1 MRNIFFVLAGLTSAL
16 HAQTLDESLLQQATP
31 RESTAWSWETGEPG
45 VWNVWL
51 DVDAGVVE
59 FFEPNEAN
67 NDIRRAAVLG
77 HPEWNSNTLTNVVN
91 RMTNSGFDNAVYG
104 VDNYLPR
111 SVRIGVSRTVW
122 QNLSAGLQVGRT
134 TTPAY
139 IECTRADGSTTVASW
154 HQVRYADL
162 IDQYLY
168 LDDLYNGDQ
177 WRYQNNSVFT
187 EGLTGWRLEFVAQQE
202 LAFGLGWM
210 ASVGTTMG
218 LQQSLEARAVALSGG
233 QGLLAPTEEAATLT
247 PVSVAAAPHVASL
260 GVTYRYGA
268 LVTGLGWSSVFL
280 TGKDRNGWVAA
291 GADAV
296 ESLRQARFRIGMTF

>member
-1 MRNIFFVLAGLTSAL
+1 MRSLFLALAGIGATL
-16 HAQTLDESLLQQATP
+16 HAQTLDESLLEQARP
-31 RESTAWSWETGEPG
+31 GEGKAWQWETGEPG
-45 VWNVWL
+45 DWCVWL

-59 FFEPNEAN
+59 FFEPNDAN

-77 HPEWNSNTLTNVVN
+77 HPEWDSNTLTTVVN

-111 SVRIGVSRTVW
+111 GVRVGASRNVW
-122 QNLSAGLQVGRT
+122 KQLSAGIQVGPT

-139 IECTRADGSTTVASW
+139 LECTRADGEVVIASW

-162 IDQYLY
+162 VDQYLY

-187 EGLTGWRLEFVAQQE
+187 EALTGWRLELVAQQE

-210 ASVGTTMG
+210 ASFGTTMG

-233 QGLLAPTEEAATLT
+233 QGLLAPTEDAATLT
-247 PVSVAAAPHVASL
+247 PFAVAAAPQVASL

-268 LVTGLGWSSVFL
+268 MVTGLSWSSVFL
-280 TGKDRNGWVAA
+280 TGNDRNDWVAA

-296 ESLRQARFRIGMTF
+296 ESLRQVRFRIGMNF

>member
-1 MRNIFFVLAGLTSAL
+1 MRNIVLVLAGLSSAL
-16 HAQTLDESLLQQATP
+16 HAQTLDESLLQQAAP
-31 RESTAWSWETGEPG
+31 RENTAWSWETGEPG
-45 VWNVWL
+45 AWNVWL

-59 FFEPNEAN
+59 LFEPNDAN

-77 HPEWNSNTLTNVVN
+77 HPEWNSNTLTTVVN
-91 RMTNSGFDNAVYG
+91 RMTNSAFDNAVYG

-111 SVRIGVSRTVW
+111 SVRIGASRTVW

-139 IECTRADGSTTVASW
+139 IECTRADGTTTVASW

-177 WRYQNNSVFT
+177 WDYQNNSVFT
-187 EGLTGWRLEFVAQQE
+187 EGLTGWRLELVAQQE

-210 ASVGTTMG
+210 ASVGTTTG

-233 QGLLAPTEEAATLT
+233 QGLLAPTEDAATLT

-268 LVTGLGWSSVFL
+268 LVTGLSWSSVFL
-280 TGKDRNGWVAA
+280 TSEDRNDWVAA

-296 ESLRQARFRIGMTF
+296 ESLRQARFRIGMSF

>member
-1 MRNIFFVLAGLTSAL
+1 MRFITFAL
-16 HAQTLDESLLQQATP
+16 VGITVASNAQTLDESLLQQAAP
-31 RESTAWSWETGEPG
+31 RENTAWSWETGEPG
-45 VWNVWL
+45 AWNVWL

-59 FFEPNEAN
+59 LFEPNDAN

-111 SVRIGVSRTVW
+111 AVRIGASRTVW

-187 EGLTGWRLEFVAQQE
+187 EGLTGWRLELVAQQE
-202 LAFGLGWM
+202 LAVGLGWM

-233 QGLLAPTEEAATLT
+233 QGLLAPTEDAATLT
-247 PVSVAAAPHVASL
+247 PVSVAAAPHVTSF

-268 LVTGLGWSSVFL
+268 LVTGLSWSSVFL

>member
-1 MRNIFFVLAGLTSAL
+1 MEVTWSLNNRRMRNIVFVLAGLTSTL
-16 HAQTLDESLLQQATP
+16 HAQTLDESLLQQAAP
-31 RESTAWSWETGEPG
+31 RENTAWSWETGEPG
-45 VWNVWL
+45 AWNVWL

-59 FFEPNEAN
+59 LFEPNDAN

-111 SVRIGVSRTVW
+111 SVRIGASRTVW

-177 WRYQNNSVFT
+177 WRYQNNSVQ
-187 EGLTGWRLEFVAQQE
+187 EGLKGGTGICGTARARLWTGMDGQR
-202 LAFGLGWM
+202 
-210 ASVGTTMG
+210 GTTMG
-218 LQQSLEARAVALSGG
+218 LQQPGGTRLAFGG
-233 QGLLAPTEEAATLT
+233 Q
-247 PVSVAAAPHVASL
+247 PVGPDECSYPHPCVR
-260 GVTYRYGA
+260 GRGPQ
-268 LVTGLGWSSVFL
+268 WPP
-280 TGKDRNGWVAA
+280 WV
-291 GADAV
+291 
-296 ESLRQARFRIGMTF
+296 

>member
-1 MRNIFFVLAGLTSAL
+1 MRSLFLALAGIGATL
-16 HAQTLDESLLQQATP
+16 HAQTLDESLLEQARP
-31 RESTAWSWETGEPG
+31 GEGKAWQWETGEPG
-45 VWNVWL
+45 DWCVWL

-59 FFEPNEAN
+59 LFEPNDAN

-77 HPEWNSNTLTNVVN
+77 HPEWDSNTLTTVVN

-111 SVRIGVSRTVW
+111 GVRIGASRNVW
-122 QNLSAGLQVGRT
+122 KQLSAGIQVGRT

-139 IECTRADGSTTVASW
+139 LECTRADGEVVIASW

-162 IDQYLY
+162 VDQYLY

-187 EGLTGWRLEFVAQQE
+187 EALTGWRLELVAQQE

-210 ASVGTTMG
+210 GSFGTTMG

-233 QGLLAPTEEAATLT
+233 QGLLAPTEDAATLT
-247 PVSVAAAPHVASL
+247 PVSVAAAPRVASL
-260 GVTYRYGA
+260 GVTFRYGA
-268 LVTGLGWSSVFL
+268 MVTGLSWSSVFL
-280 TGKDRNGWVAA
+280 TGNDRNDWVAA

-296 ESLRQARFRIGMTF
+296 ESLRQVRFRIGMNF

>member
-1 MRNIFFVLAGLTSAL
+1 MKIQVLVFLGISSSFY
-16 HAQTLDESLLQQATP
+16 AQKLDESLLQQASP
-31 RESTAWSWETGEPG
+31 RDGQEWQWDVGEPG
-45 VWNVWL
+45 AWNVWL

-59 FFEPNEAN
+59 LFEPNDAS
-67 NDIRRAAVLG
+67 NDIRRTAVLG
-77 HPEWNSNTLTNVVN
+77 HPEWGSNTLTNVVN

-111 SVRIGVSRTVW
+111 SVRIGASRNVW
-122 QNLSAGLQVGRT
+122 KTLTAGIQAGRT

-139 IECTRADGSTTVASW
+139 IDCLRADGTNTVASW

-187 EGLTGWRLEFVAQQE
+187 EGLTGWRLELVAQQE

-233 QGLLAPTEEAATLT
+233 QGLLAPTEDAATLT

-260 GVTYRYGA
+260 GVTYRHGA
-268 LVTGLGWSSVFL
+268 LLTGLSWSSVFL
-280 TGKDRNGWVAA
+280 SGNDRNEWVAA

-296 ESLRQARFRIGMTF
+296 DAIRQARLRIGMSF

>member
-1 MRNIFFVLAGLTSAL
+1 MRSLFLALAGIGATL
-16 HAQTLDESLLQQATP
+16 HAQTLDESLLEQARPVDDKT
-31 RESTAWSWETGEPG
+31 WQWETGEPG
-45 VWNVWL
+45 DWCVWL

-59 FFEPNEAN
+59 LFEPNDAN

-77 HPEWNSNTLTNVVN
+77 HPEWDSNTLTTVVN

-104 VDNYLPR
+104 VDSYLPR
-111 SVRIGVSRTVW
+111 SVRIGASRTVW
-122 QNLSAGLQVGRT
+122 KALSAGLQVGRT

-139 IECTRADGSTTVASW
+139 IECTRADGTTTVASW

-177 WRYQNNSVFT
+177 WRYQNNSVFP
-187 EGLTGWRLEFVAQQE
+187 EALTGWRLEVVAQQE

-210 ASVGTTMG
+210 ASFGTTMG

-233 QGLLAPTEEAATLT
+233 QGLLAPTEETATLT
-247 PVSVAAAPHVASL
+247 PVSVAAAPQVASL

-268 LVTGLGWSSVFL
+268 MVTGLSWSSVFL
-280 TGKDRNGWVAA
+280 TGKDRNDWVAA

-296 ESLRQARFRIGMTF
+296 ESLRQARFRIGMSF